1 MNPDDFEQ
9 RLQRQPLRE
18 VPDEWRAEILG
29 TASATAATESSR
41 FAHPATSWLST
52 LNSQLATF
60 LWPHP
65 KAWAGLAAVWMVIFG
80 LKVAPGDEM
89 PLAGKQS
96 TVSPEIMAE
105 LQRQKVLFAEL
116 VGGDE
121 VRDAKP
127 PKRLPPRPRSERYGE
142 TRAV

>member
-9 RLQRQPLRE
+9 RLQRQPLRA

-29 TASATAATESSR
+29 TASATAATEASR
-41 FAHPATSWLST
+41 FPRPATSWLST
-52 LNSQLATF
+52 L

-80 LKVAPGDEM
+80 LRFATGDEM
-89 PLAGKQS
+89 RMAGKQS

-116 VGGDE
+116 AGGDE